1 MISHD
6 VPALYWDSTYG
17 IAMALIES
25 HPELNPDNVGLEEL
39 FNLIEWLPS
48 FADNPELANERLLL
62 DVLATWLEEFGNG

>member
-25 HPELNPDNVGLEEL
+25 HPELDPDNIGLEEL
-39 FNLIEWLPS
+39 FNLIERLPG